1 MKQKRVAKIE
11 RITKETKIKLELNLD
26 GSGKSEINTGIGFL
40 DHMLNLWAFHGLFDL
55 KLTCSG
61 DLEIDAHH
69 STEDIGLALGSALAE
84 AVGEKKGIFRYGHSY
99 VPMDE
104 ALIRAALDLSGRPEF
119 VFSGEFTQ
127 PSIGQLDT
135 QMINHFFKSLAISS
149 KMTLHLSILYGINDH
164 HKCEGMFKSMARALV
179 WLLSQIH
186 DVQKW
191 FLQKEVSDRHERN
204 HRLQSWKSAQSEKR
218 TGFLWCGKSARFS
231 CR

>member
-26 GSGKSEINTGIGFL
+26 GSGRSEINTGIGFL

-61 DLEIDAHH
+61 DLEIDTHH

-127 PSIGQLDT
+127 PSIGKLDT
-135 QMINHFFKSLAISS
+135 QMINHFFKSFAISS
-149 KMTLHLSILYGINDH
+149 NMTMHLSILYGINDH
-164 HKCEGMFKSMARALV
+164 HKCEGMFKSMARALRMAV
-179 WLLSQIH
+179 ES
-186 DVQKW
+186 DPRRT
-191 FLQKEVSDRHERN
+191 EVVSTKGS
-204 HRLQSWKSAQSEKR
+204 L
-218 TGFLWCGKSARFS
+218 
-231 CR
+231 